1 MIIRQALNFTAHL
14 VAGVAVGAL
23 AVTAYKALKRRDDDG
38 WVPSARA
45 VEQPPARPDEHD
57 EAAGPR

>member
-23 AVTAYKALKRRDDDG
+23 AVTAYKALKRRDRDE
-38 WVPSARA
+38 WVEPVS
-45 VEQPPARPDEHD
+45 PDQENEPIESH
-57 EAAGPR
+57 